1 MKKIFLTICTALV
14 LSISVHISSN
24 ANDNKCVEVTN
35 FEDKLANVTDTQTKY
50 ATTVV
55 NIRKE
60 PNTNCEILGQ
70 TLVNTSVDVLM
81 TIDGWSMIVGED
93 GYGYIKDDYLSFEPV
108 RYTEEDLNTM
118 AHLLAGEC
126 HSLPDDEQ
134 MYVGSVV
141 LNRVKSDE
149 FPNTIEEVVF
159 QEGQYACV
167 KDGNYYRKPTDSN
180 WENARRLLEN
190 DSVLPDDVLFQSTC
204 EQSVEVYLKTKYH
217 YYCR

>member
-14 LSISVHISSN
+14 LSISIHMSSN
-24 ANDNKCVEVTN
+24 ASDNKCVEVAN

-55 NIRKE
+55 NIRKK

-126 HSLPDDEQ
+126 HSLPDEEQ

-149 FPNTIEEVVF
+149 FPNTIKEVVF
-159 QEGQYACV
+159 QKGQYACI

-204 EQSVEVYLKTKYH
+204 EQGVEVYLKTKYH